1 MARTVWQHRKGNRKG
16 GYGMTQAVK
25 PAPKGREK
33 APDLAKAQDSWVRL
47 ATAVN
52 SSRSVNDLLA
62 RAGLKG
68 WDVRPEPVFALV
80 PTAACTDCGALVGK
94 KHKADCYIG
103 TPDEGEE
110 YDGLVSKDD
119 TAVHVELPRSW
130 GLVRNNPETGK
141 PEGITSCL
149 REFRP
154 IPTEYR
160 ASILT
165 EIVKQTGAK
174 FGPAGPLWGNAGAF
188 ASVVLPEPVKI
199 NRADELT
206 MRIILVNALAPGRK
220 SFILVQ
226 PVRPLTGT
234 LQFFGGEDRL
244 ELSDEDSADIRLT
257 EASQAQ
263 DLAAGYADHIAAE
276 ALALQRKKMTVQEFQ
291 AILIAVWPYPG
302 DTAPAPVRETFR
314 TRHNLAEAMFEGK
327 VDLFAKIKLTRW
339 GALQAIL
346 TANEHAFTAKTEDD
360 EAMRRERAE
369 RVTLGKGPSDA
380 IHKVAK
386 AAFDL
391 IKGA

>member
-1 MARTVWQHRKGNRKG
+1 
-16 GYGMTQAVK
+16 MTQAVK
-25 PAPKGREK
+25 PAQKRREK
-33 APDLAKAQDSWVRL
+33 APDVVKAQDSWARL

-62 RAGLKG
+62 KAGLKG

-80 PTAACTDCGALVGK
+80 PTAACTECSALVGK
-94 KHKADCYIG
+94 KHKPNCFIG

-119 TAVHVELPRSW
+119 TVVHTELPRSW
-130 GLVRNNPETGK
+130 GLVRNNPSTGE
-141 PEGITSCL
+141 PEGITTCG
-149 REFRP
+149 REYRP
-154 IPTEYR
+154 IPTEDR

-174 FGPAGPLWGNAGAF
+174 FGPAGPLWDNAGAF

-220 SFILVQ
+220 SFVLVQ
-226 PVRPLTGT
+226 PVRPLSGT

-263 DLAAGYADHIAAE
+263 DLAVKYAERVASE
-276 ALALQRKKMTVQEFQ
+276 ALALQRTKMTAEEFHT
-291 AILIAVWPYPG
+291 LLLTVWPYPG
-302 DTAPAPVRETFR
+302 DTAPATVRETFT
-314 TRHNLAEAMFEGK
+314 TRRNLATAMFEGK
-327 VDLFAKIKLTRW
+327 VDLFAKIKNTRW
-339 GALQAIL
+339 GALQAIW
-346 TANEHAFTAKTEDD
+346 TANEHAFTAKTQDD
-360 EAMRRERAE
+360 EALRRERAE
-369 RVTLGKGPSDA
+369 RVTLGKGHSDA
-380 IHKVAK
+380 IHKTAK
-386 AAFDL
+386 TAFEL
-391 IKGA
+391 VKGA